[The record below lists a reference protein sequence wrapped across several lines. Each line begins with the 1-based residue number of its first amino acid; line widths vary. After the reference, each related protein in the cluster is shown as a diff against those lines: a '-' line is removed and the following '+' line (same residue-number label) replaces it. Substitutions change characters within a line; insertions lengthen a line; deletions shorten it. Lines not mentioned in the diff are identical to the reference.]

1 METNALQVHILYG
14 RENIVNTQTNIAM
27 RTLIF
32 FFALVFLV
40 KAASVNEI
48 FNNEF
53 RDGLDRL
60 RHTRKHYPALYLDEM
75 IDALKP
81 FLKYDWPP
89 LLAEI
94 ARATDLPKI
103 IGEHIKGV
111 CHEDTQLLNYHDKH
125 FHAFLRY
132 TKALYIACAD
142 RSKSDIKR
150 LTQLG
155 LEVIDYIDLNRLQYP
170 TRDRVEKAKAR
181 LQSIYKLALVDEII
195 QRPWEK
201 SLPVVQFHNYIKS
214 FLAEA
219 CRRLKR
225 NTRNP
230 SNKPLSDMFYDLA
243 KLDWAQITWLTGS
256 VRNDPA
262 IKELSTKLRQLSG
275 KKWEMTLHTGKI
287 KNLTEQQRTA
297 LRIVDDIFK
306 IVSED
311 FKSVPPLLKLL
322 SDAADALF
330 KARDTLGNE
339 DNKVAEILKKWIP
352 QVTATL
358 TA

>member
-1 METNALQVHILYG
+1 
-14 RENIVNTQTNIAM
+14 M
-27 RTLIF
+27 RTMIF

-48 FNNEF
+48 FNSEF
-53 RDGLDRL
+53 RDGLYRL
-60 RHTRKHYPALYLDEM
+60 RQTRKNYPALYLDEM
-75 IDALKP
+75 IEALKP

-132 TKALYIACAD
+132 IKALYIAGAQ
-142 RSKSDIKR
+142 RSESDIKR
-150 LTQLG
+150 LIQLG

-170 TRDRVEKAKAR
+170 TRDRVEKAKTR
-181 LQSIYKLALVDEII
+181 LQSIYKLALLHEKLKC
-195 QRPWEK
+195 RWEK
-201 SLPVVQFHNYIKS
+201 SALPAVPFHYYIKS

-219 CRRLKR
+219 SMRLKWS
-225 NTRNP
+225 TKNP
-230 SNKPLSDMFYDLA
+230 SKKPFSDMFYEMA
-243 KLDWAQITWLTGS
+243 KLNWAQITLPYLKS
-256 VRNDPA
+256 KDPILGA
-262 IKELSTKLRQLSG
+262 LPKKIRQLAG
-275 KKWEMTLHTGKI
+275 NKWEMSLYKGKI
-287 KNLTEQQRTA
+287 DKVSEGVMTAIRLVDDMVIIVDEVSKNL
-297 LRIVDDIFK
+297 
-306 IVSED
+306 
-311 FKSVPPLLKLL
+311 PPLLELL
-322 SDAADALF
+322 SDATDALF

-352 QVTATL
+352 QVNATL